1 MQPPSPATSFNSKAF
16 RNVLW
21 IFQSLSQTGCI
32 AQTTGGR
39 GLPKIWGIST
49 ADRPCTDA
57 LWQEDAASQLLQ
69 GLGLGPAGRTGCHLT
84 ALTAKGKG
92 KET

>member
-1 MQPPSPATSFNSKAF
+1 M
-16 RNVLW
+16 
-21 IFQSLSQTGCI
+21 
-32 AQTTGGR
+32 
-39 GLPKIWGIST
+39 PKIWGIST